1 MRPAPLLAALALAGA
16 ACKSP
21 LPPPEQPG
29 AADAY
34 RAALGADPKGPRAGE
49 ARKRLEQV
57 EFERARQAGTILALR
72 SFLSE
77 FPGGPHARE
86 AGGLLEAARWAEAE
100 RQGTQRALQGFLAD
114 EPQGAHAPLAW
125 QRLAQ
130 LELSAAL
137 AARSP
142 EALRGWLRAWPRE
155 PGREKAAAA
164 LQELS
169 LAQALAA
176 PAEHRSEALRAFLR
190 DFPEGAGRAAALEA
204 LDRAALEEARLLE
217 DEESLRRLA
226 RAGGLAEAAL
236 EADRVAA
243 AVALARLDAQ
253 RLRELAPRLPAPER
267 TRVEGALK
275 ALLRALPGLA
285 AEARAL
291 FLPGPSDGALPAGP
305 AARARSLGA
314 VARAL
319 DGKRLPLVLAETGAP
334 HPWVAGAAFAGAEAL
349 LAGLP
354 RSEAILRAARL
365 SAQLEPLALDGPRLG
380 QLSLLQA
387 AAGDG
392 RRARELARA
401 AAAQA
406 APPVPLLL
414 HALRLEAAGGER
426 QVALLAAEALASAVR
441 ASLQARLPTAPA
453 PGAARADA
461 VPAAARTAEQGP
473 SSSLLAL
480 CALEESAAAGAAL
493 LAALPAGPGEE
504 AAARTRAGAALEE
517 ARARAGQARE
527 EAERAQGAREACA
540 AERAW
545 LTARAEEA
553 ALRRRKAAQ
562 VLRAAGPVGAP
573 ALERA
578 LARDPDSVVRAVA
591 KGP

>member
-1 MRPAPLLAALALAGA
+1 MRPAPLLVALALAGA

-34 RAALGADPKGPRAGE
+34 RAALSADPKGPRAGE

-57 EFERARQAGTILALR
+57 EFERARQAGSILALR

-100 RQGTQRALQGFLAD
+100 RQGSALSLQGYLSD
-114 EPQGAHAPLAW
+114 EPFGAHAPLAW
-125 QRLAQ
+125 TRLARLQ
-130 LELSAAL
+130 LEAALSAKGKE
-137 AARSP
+137 P
-142 EALRGWLRAWPRE
+142 LRAWLATWPKAE
-155 PGREKAAAA
+155 GRERA
-164 LQELS
+164 LAVLEER
-169 LAQALAA
+169 ARAEALAA
-176 PAEHRSEALRAFLR
+176 PAARRSAELRTYLR
-190 DFPEGAGRAAALEA
+190 DFPEGAGRAAALDA

-217 DEESLRRLA
+217 DEEALRRLA
-226 RAGGLAEAAL
+226 RGGGPSEAAL

-243 AVALARLDAQ
+243 SVALARLDGQ

-267 TRVEGALK
+267 MRVEGVLK
-275 ALLRALPGLA
+275 ALPRARAGLE

-291 FLPGPSDGALPAGP
+291 FLPGASDGALPAGP
-305 AARARSLGA
+305 AARARALRTI
-314 VARAL
+314 ARAL
-319 DGKRLPLVLAETGAP
+319 DGGRLQPVLAETGAA
-334 HPWVAGAAFAGAEAL
+334 HPWVAAAAFAAADAL

-354 RSEAILRAARL
+354 QPEAVLRAARL
-365 SAQLEPLALDGPRLG
+365 SAQLEPLALDGPRLA

-387 AAGDG
+387 AAGDA

-406 APPVPLLL
+406 AAPVPLLV
-414 HALRLEAAGGER
+414 HALRLESAGGER
-426 QVALLAAEALASAVR
+426 QVALLAAESLASAVR
-441 ASLQARLPTAPA
+441 ASLQARLPTEQE
-453 PGAARADA
+453 PGARTDR
-461 VPAAARTAEQGP
+461 VPAAARPAEQGP

-480 CALEESAAAGAAL
+480 CAFEESAAAGAAL
-493 LAALPAGPGEE
+493 VAALPAGQGEE
-504 AAARTRAGAALEE
+504 AAARTRALAALEE

-527 EAERAQGAREACA
+527 EAERAPGARGACA

-545 LTARAEEA
+545 AAARAEEA
-553 ALRRRKAAQ
+553 VLRRRKAAQ
-562 VLRAAGPVGAP
+562 ALRAGGLTGFP

-578 LARDPDSVVRAVA
+578 LARDPDAGVRAVA
-591 KGP
+591 QGP